1 MCTKSC
7 DDIGDFEPPI
17 LLSNTNFTVDQ
28 ARNMGPGKTN
38 PPDFNEHFR
47 KYYDASLRQ
56 FDGSCTDEAKRWLED
71 MIHAN
76 KFFRRPFVELCEFL
90 LTEQARTLWTD
101 VKEKKGHQLSDEE
114 AIIWFKTTFMRK
126 GNPLDDVV
134 EWANMY
140 QKEGEK
146 FLTFEI
152 RVRQAIDK
160 VFELNK
166 EECVQETLRK
176 RISSKVLKQRFVF
189 KPKMTVE
196 DMREE
201 AKILEDSQTVEEY
214 REVAPVKKS
223 FRDAVKAPNRNLGK
237 KPYVKPVEYDRRP
250 IIHNSSTE
258 YTSKER
264 YEKRSMNNNI
274 AQDKRQPFRSI
285 IDGRKQA
292 PTHSAYHEARKLY
305 CRVKQLPAPKEEVLS
320 KGDCFCCG
328 KHGHIRRNCPL
339 NNLCLICGKSG
350 HGFRN
355 CFKLQQVNAMC
366 VEKMYEDHTDEIV
379 PYEDDVLETL
389 NTRNSAVSISSVELA

>member
-1 MCTKSC
+1 
-7 DDIGDFEPPI
+7 
-17 LLSNTNFTVDQ
+17 
-28 ARNMGPGKTN
+28 
-38 PPDFNEHFR
+38 
-47 KYYDASLRQ
+47 
-56 FDGSCTDEAKRWLED
+56 
-71 MIHAN
+71 
-76 KFFRRPFVELCEFL
+76 
-90 LTEQARTLWTD
+90 
-101 VKEKKGHQLSDEE
+101 
-114 AIIWFKTTFMRK
+114 
-126 GNPLDDVV
+126 
-134 EWANMY
+134 
-140 QKEGEK
+140 
-146 FLTFEI
+146 
-152 RVRQAIDK
+152 
-160 VFELNK
+160 
-166 EECVQETLRK
+166 
-176 RISSKVLKQRFVF
+176 
-189 KPKMTVE
+189 MTVE

-223 FRDAVKAPNRNLGK
+223 FRDAVKAPTRNLGK

-250 IIHNSSTE
+250 IIHNSGTE

-292 PTHSAYHEARKLY
+292 PTHSALHEARKLY